1 MKNIKIFIASLLL
14 MCFCVPAMAQNTPL
28 NLELNY
34 NYSMPASHFKSDLI
48 SDGSPRGFS
57 ASLLYPASN
66 QLSVGL
72 AVGFQDY
79 YQKYPRALYNLNK
92 TQQISAVLTNSIQ
105 TTPVMAKAKYFPA
118 IQSSLKPYVSLAAG
132 ANIIDNKQYYGQYG
146 NSESNVGF
154 RAEGGL
160 GLLIP
165 FKKGSTSGINIGAN
179 YALAPYH
186 KFGYT
191 DLNTFNVQ
199 AGVQIHLR

>member
-1 MKNIKIFIASLLL
+1 
-14 MCFCVPAMAQNTPL
+14 
-28 NLELNY
+28 
-34 NYSMPASHFKSDLI
+34 
-48 SDGSPRGFS
+48 
-57 ASLLYPASN
+57 
-66 QLSVGL
+66 
-72 AVGFQDY
+72 
-79 YQKYPRALYNLNK
+79 
-92 TQQISAVLTNSIQ
+92 
-105 TTPVMAKAKYFPA
+105 MAKAKYFPA

-186 KFGYT
+186 KLGYT